1 MNLSD
6 FVNQSV
12 TFIETQVRS
21 RGFDRVVLGLSGGID
36 SAVVA
41 CLASKA
47 LGHSSVSAFLMPSKR
62 SQKHHLDDAI
72 QLVDILKLDSH
83 IISLAPFQQCFETH
97 IDSMNPVESVQ
108 IGKSDERRK
117 LRMGNFCAR
126 MRMALLYDF
135 ASTSNALVLGTSNKS
150 ELLLGYGTIFGD
162 LACAINPIGGIYK
175 TQIFEVARILN
186 IPQHIIDKKPS
197 ADLFENQSD
206 ENDLGYTYQEIDP
219 LLQAIENLGEHLEI
233 TSLNDQLVRSGFNQ
247 TMVESITKRVKV
259 NAFKRSM
266 PLVFQFQAFSRTN
279 LAKQI
284 KEN

>member
-1 MNLSD
+1 MNLGD

-47 LGHSSVSAFLMPSKR
+47 LGHSSVSVLLMPSKN

-72 QLVDILKLDSH
+72 WLVNILKLDSR

-97 IDSMNPVESVQ
+97 VDSMNPTESVQ
-108 IGKSDERRK
+108 IGKSDERCK

-162 LACAINPIGGIYK
+162 LACAINPIGDIYK
-175 TQIFEVARILN
+175 TQVFEVARILN

-206 ENDLGYTYQEIDP
+206 ESDLGYTYQEIDP

-233 TSLNDQLVRSGFNQ
+233 TSLNDQLVRLGFNQ

-266 PLVFQFQAFSRTN
+266 PLVFQFQAFSKTN
-279 LAKQI
+279 LTKQI